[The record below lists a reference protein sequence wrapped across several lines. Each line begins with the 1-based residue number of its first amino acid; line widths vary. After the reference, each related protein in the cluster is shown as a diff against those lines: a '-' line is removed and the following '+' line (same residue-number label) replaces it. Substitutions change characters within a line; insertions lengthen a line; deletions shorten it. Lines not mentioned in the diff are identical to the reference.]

1 MDLLDRQV
9 HPNEDII
16 SKISLRDSV
25 FTKDNILYNVLIR
38 FPDGSTLKNYN
49 DDQFPVIPFSRDDNL
64 HLKDINLVK
73 SQKIAKILEKLKK
86 DEEKETKENQE
97 NNELNNNI
105 IEIDFKNQSIKFK
118 DEIIPLNSLYD
129 NEDNIDEDN
138 KNNEYKDNAKIDK
151 SMNKSKD
158 IDKEKNNNI
167 MNSNKDKKL
176 LLNQNLENKDQ
187 IHRSTLENNIDKDKI
202 KFTLDDKT
210 NNINQSIENNQLY
223 INREDKYEKNKK
235 EEKGAQV
242 NLKNKAKET
251 AINTDIQEYL
261 PNKDKNISIKKNDF
275 SQTKKD
281 KLINSFKNK
290 EIFESNL
297 NDISLK
303 KNDNNSQHILDNKK
317 LMKEEN
323 DTNKEKQNRDSRN
336 NLLNQRRLNKKL
348 IEKENNEIK
357 KKLKQKKEFL
367 EKKEKEKEKEL
378 SNKLKNNKR
387 VNRNDIKLLDNI
399 ENNLK
404 KSKINDNFVLFNTSA
419 NIDICSQLLKAS
431 INNEKQLLFIPYAK
445 KKEKIKKTFNTIGN
459 SNGISYYDYQ
469 IIKKDDSD
477 NKNMFNIIREDN
489 KKNLSKMKNYAVTS
503 PKFLKYK

>member
-64 HLKDINLVK
+64 NLKDINLVK

-151 SMNKSKD
+151 SMNKNKD

-167 MNSNKDKKL
+167 IINSNKDKKF

-187 IHRSTLENNIDKDKI
+187 IHCLILENNIDKDKI

-210 NNINQSIENNQLY
+210 NNISQSIENNQLC
-223 INREDKYEKNKK
+223 INREDKYENNKK

-242 NLKNKAKET
+242 NLKNKVKET
-251 AINTDIQEYL
+251 AINADI
-261 PNKDKNISIKKNDF
+261 
-275 SQTKKD
+275 QTKKD

-290 EIFESNL
+290 EILESNL
-297 NDISLK
+297 NYISLK
-303 KNDNNSQHILDNKK
+303 KNDKHSQRILDNKK

-357 KKLKQKKEFL
+357 KKLKQKK
-367 EKKEKEKEKEL
+367 
-378 SNKLKNNKR
+378 
-387 VNRNDIKLLDNI
+387 
-399 ENNLK
+399 
-404 KSKINDNFVLFNTSA
+404 NF
-419 NIDICSQLLKAS
+419 
-431 INNEKQLLFIPYAK
+431 
-445 KKEKIKKTFNTIGN
+445 
-459 SNGISYYDYQ
+459 
-469 IIKKDDSD
+469 
-477 NKNMFNIIREDN
+477 
-489 KKNLSKMKNYAVTS
+489 
-503 PKFLKYK
+503 

>member
-9 HPNEDII
+9 HPNGDII

-64 HLKDINLVK
+64 NLKDINLVK

-129 NEDNIDEDN
+129 NKDNIDEDN

-151 SMNKSKD
+151 SMNKNKD

-167 MNSNKDKKL
+167 IINSNKDKKF

-187 IHRSTLENNIDKDKI
+187 IHCLILENNIDKDKI

-242 NLKNKAKET
+242 NLKNKVKET
-251 AINTDIQEYL
+251 AINADI
-261 PNKDKNISIKKNDF
+261 
-275 SQTKKD
+275 QTKKD

-290 EIFESNL
+290 EILESNL

-303 KNDNNSQHILDNKK
+303 KNDNHSQHILDNKK

-489 KKNLSKMKNYAVTS
+489 KKNLRNEKLCCDKSYEKN
-503 PKFLKYK
+503 KFLKYK

>member
-64 HLKDINLVK
+64 NLKDINLVK

-151 SMNKSKD
+151 SMNKNKD

-167 MNSNKDKKL
+167 IINSNKDKKF

-187 IHRSTLENNIDKDKI
+187 IHCLILENNIDKDKI

-210 NNINQSIENNQLY
+210 NNISQSIENNQLC
-223 INREDKYEKNKK
+223 INREDKYENNKK

-242 NLKNKAKET
+242 NLKNKVKET
-251 AINTDIQEYL
+251 AINAYI
-261 PNKDKNISIKKNDF
+261 
-275 SQTKKD
+275 QTKKD

-290 EIFESNL
+290 EILESNL
-297 NDISLK
+297 NYISLK
-303 KNDNNSQHILDNKK
+303 KNDKHSQRILDNKK

-348 IEKENNEIK
+348 IEKENSEIK

-503 PKFLKYK
+503 PMKRTNFLNINKNFDANSEFKI

>member
-64 HLKDINLVK
+64 NLKDINLVK

-151 SMNKSKD
+151 SMNKNKD

-167 MNSNKDKKL
+167 IINSDKDKKF

-187 IHRSTLENNIDKDKI
+187 IHCLILENNIDKDKI

-242 NLKNKAKET
+242 NLKNKVKET
-251 AINTDIQEYL
+251 AINADI
-261 PNKDKNISIKKNDF
+261 
-275 SQTKKD
+275 QTKKD

-290 EIFESNL
+290 EILESNL
-297 NDISLK
+297 NYISPK
-303 KNDNNSQHILDNKK
+303 KNDKHSQRILDNKK

>member
-129 NEDNIDEDN
+129 NKDNIDEDN

-151 SMNKSKD
+151 SMNKNKD

-167 MNSNKDKKL
+167 IINSNKDKKF

-187 IHRSTLENNIDKDKI
+187 IHCLILENNIDKDKI

-210 NNINQSIENNQLY
+210 NNISQSIENNQLC
-223 INREDKYEKNKK
+223 INREDKYENNKK

-242 NLKNKAKET
+242 NLKNKVKET
-251 AINTDIQEYL
+251 AINADI
-261 PNKDKNISIKKNDF
+261 
-275 SQTKKD
+275 QTKKD

-290 EIFESNL
+290 EILESNL

-303 KNDNNSQHILDNKK
+303 KNDNNSQYILDNKK

-477 NKNMFNIIREDN
+477 NKNVLNIIREDN